1 MASAEDQSCT
11 NTHATSSSPPC
22 SPPSRSTVSSSSF
35 KLTSPGLFV
44 FFDSFTG
51 FLDSFTGFVPMT
63 AMATAVT
70 SDDTSTNP
78 HGATYSAMDKNL
90 SSSTMT

>member
-11 NTHATSSSPPC
+11 NTRATSSSLL
-22 SPPSRSTVSSSSF
+22 RSTVSSSSF

-44 FFDSFTG
+44 FFGFTD
-51 FLDSFTGFVPMT
+51 FLDSFGGFVPMT

>member
-1 MASAEDQSCT
+1 
-11 NTHATSSSPPC
+11 
-22 SPPSRSTVSSSSF
+22 
-35 KLTSPGLFV
+35 
-44 FFDSFTG
+44 
-51 FLDSFTGFVPMT
+51 MT